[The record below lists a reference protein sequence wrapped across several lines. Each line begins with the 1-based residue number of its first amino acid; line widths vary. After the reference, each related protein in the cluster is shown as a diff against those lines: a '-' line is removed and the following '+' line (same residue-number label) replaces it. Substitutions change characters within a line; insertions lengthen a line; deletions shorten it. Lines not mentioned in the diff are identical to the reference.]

1 MSVSAS
7 SSDSET
13 HTLPALR
20 LCQFYNEDF
29 KVVMPVCTQQPREGE
44 LSERIDL
51 YFLTKHKLKVPCNP
65 GTSRDCLKNYTKIE
79 ERIVKRKKKENRGE
93 TAIEREKTDIVI

>member
-13 HTLPALR
+13 HTLSALR

-44 LSERIDL
+44 LSERITSER
-51 YFLTKHKLKVPCNP
+51 FLW
-65 GTSRDCLKNYTKIE
+65 SRDGSDTHTTSIILLWPE
-79 ERIVKRKKKENRGE
+79 LSGVAEASWEME
-93 TAIEREKTDIVI
+93 H